1 MGIINRTRKQ
11 YIPPS
16 PVTAT
21 ARSLE
26 EIEVAL
32 AEHVHFHFVRNIVA
46 FNVIGE
52 SRCLPIFHE
61 CDVLV
66 CSKSG
71 YLTEIEIKRSWKDF
85 LADFRKKHRH
95 GFRYGTSTKFFFY
108 CLPSGCLEAAYE
120 ELDRHADEL
129 FYSGIITYDE
139 DLNLEIHG
147 RRFHY
152 QLDNRLKVSYSVT
165 SRSADPLFIEQRLEL
180 ARLGCMRVVRMK
192 KNIIKESCN
201 IKDSKEE

>member
-1 MGIINRTRKQ
+1 MRRVSSRS
-11 YIPPS
+11 IPLTCGLTS
-16 PVTAT
+16 SLTSRRGCHGYHQQDQETVYTAVPGDGH
-21 ARSLE
+21 RP
-26 EIEVAL
+26 L
-32 AEHVHFHFVRNIVA
+32 AGGDRGGPGGACPFPFRQEHRRLQCHR
-46 FNVIGE
+46 
-52 SRCLPIFHE
+52 R
-61 CDVLV
+61 
-66 CSKSG
+66 
-71 YLTEIEIKRSWKDF
+71 DF

-147 RRFHY
+147 RRFRY

-192 KNIIKESCN
+192 KNSIKESCN